1 MSKKKARLRA
11 SAAVPTAGSA
21 LRYVGDGAWVRGV
34 PARDLSSVEVA
45 ALGIDAVALCQARP
59 DLYTEAASAVAAD
72 EQSADSGKE
81 TF

>member
-1 MSKKKARLRA
+1 MPKHKARRWPRFTLR
-11 SAAVPTAGSA
+11 PPA
-21 LRYVGDGAWVRGV
+21 LRYVGNGAWVRGI
-34 PARDLSSVEVA
+34 PARDLSSAEVA